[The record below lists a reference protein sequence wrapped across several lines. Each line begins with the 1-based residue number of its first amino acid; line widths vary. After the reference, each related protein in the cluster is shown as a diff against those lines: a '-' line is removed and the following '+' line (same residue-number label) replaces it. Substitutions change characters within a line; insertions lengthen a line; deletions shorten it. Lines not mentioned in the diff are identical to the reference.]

1 MDLRTTLL
9 SLLNW
14 RPCSGYDLKR
24 IISDSDLYYWSGN
37 NNQIYKFL
45 LELQQQGWVTFE
57 SIQQASL
64 PTKKIY
70 SITESGRVALH
81 ESLMSELEVP
91 ELHKSFLIQLAWA
104 ETLTDAEV
112 LGLLQKYEEEVNNG
126 LRLAEGQQQR
136 KQDQPAAPRASATCG
151 RGCMRTSF
159 NRGAPNWPGR
169 VKRARRSVK
178 KGIDHK

>member
-136 KQDQPAAPRASATCG
+136 KQDQPGRSARERYLWERVHENLVQSWRAELAWTRETRKAISE
-151 RGCMRTSF
+151 
-159 NRGAPNWPGR
+159 
-169 VKRARRSVK
+169 
-178 KGIDHK
+178 KGY